1 MISFQCCFHLW
12 TLFYFFSFKLLTWKR
27 RNLSGILGIGPKLTS
42 PLTSSSPRLLP
53 QVLRGQHHAYPC
65 ISMTYAYPCVCHLVS
80 SSAYF
85 VVAQALPLHLNGK
98 PQADLTPDLLPWAQ
112 LMTALP
118 RALQSFSPVLFFLST
133 VLWLSL
139 PLPCWTKF

>member
-12 TLFYFFSFKLLTWKR
+12 TLFYFFSFKLLMWKR
-27 RNLSGILGIGPKLTS
+27 RNLSGIPGIGPKLTS
-42 PLTSSSPRLLP
+42 PLTSSSPQLLP
-53 QVLRGQHHAYPC
+53 PGPKGTAPC
-65 ISMTYAYPCVCHLVS
+65 ISMHIHDIRICVCHLVS